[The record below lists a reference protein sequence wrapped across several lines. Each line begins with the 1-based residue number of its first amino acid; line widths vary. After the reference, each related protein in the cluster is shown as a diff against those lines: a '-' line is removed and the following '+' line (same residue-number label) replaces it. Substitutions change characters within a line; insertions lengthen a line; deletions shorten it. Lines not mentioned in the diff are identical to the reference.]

1 MLLLMKG
8 LRVWV
13 RTQGAASLTAQQQH
27 QPGSSRGWR
36 RTCAWLRTSALQA
49 LGMAHVPTPPSA
61 QAAAAELAPECV
73 RSAFTRYVLGVAS
86 RWDKEE
92 IKAYMHGVRQRLARE
107 QEVLDGRAGSS
118 LEFDGNRVYQQRFFI
133 ASFPGIYEG
142 VWKRM
147 TEGRHKNL
155 LSCACVC
162 S

>member
-1 MLLLMKG
+1 
-8 LRVWV
+8 
-13 RTQGAASLTAQQQH
+13 
-27 QPGSSRGWR
+27 
-36 RTCAWLRTSALQA
+36 
-49 LGMAHVPTPPSA
+49 MAHVPVRGPA
-61 QAAAAELAPECV
+61 GGQVAAPELAPECV

-86 RWDKEE
+86 RRDKEE
-92 IKAYMHGVRQRLARE
+92 IRAYLKGVRQRMARD

-147 TEGRHKNL
+147 TEGKHKNL